1 MAGLMDDTPLG
12 RVVAVRMETDRE
24 RIKQFSPWQRQ
35 IQSEWREFQAG
46 TAQTAFDKDAW
57 HKEMASLEQMLA
69 AAFG

>member
-1 MAGLMDDTPLG
+1 MDDTPLG

-35 IQSEWREFQAG
+35 IQSEWKEFQAG
-46 TAQTAFDKDAW
+46 TAQQNFDKDAW